1 MWHFIVFGVTNGRH
15 FVLISRVY
23 EQHPASRLETKHQ
36 TAILSLNSEGGRRS
50 LQVYFLRLQI

>member
-1 MWHFIVFGVTNGRH
+1 MVGNSMWHFIVFGVTNGRH

-36 TAILSLNSEGGRRS
+36 TGIPCLQQIAIRA
-50 LQVYFLRLQI
+50 I

>member
-23 EQHPASRLETKHQ
+23 EQHPTFCLETKRQ
-36 TAILSLNSEGGRRS
+36 TGIPCLQQIASRAI
-50 LQVYFLRLQI
+50 